1 MPSEKQDVN
10 PPPLPQSPSMA
21 QMQAVAAA
29 FERGDDDATVGL
41 AQALIR
47 SHPNHG
53 FAWMALGAALGRQGR
68 HAQSLQALDEAL
80 RVDPRDH
87 QACCNRAN
95 ALLELGRDEEALD
108 AYAQAL
114 RQRPDHVEALRGQSL
129 ALRRLG
135 RAEEALGALD
145 TLSRLVP
152 AGDIE
157 VLQARAATLHALG
170 RLQPALAAYD
180 EILRLQ
186 PGDASALDNRGNVLF
201 DLRRLPDA
209 LASLDQAIRLR
220 PGNAAALN
228 NRGTVLQEMGQLED
242 AVASYDAALR
252 AAPGDAAALRNRA
265 LALARL
271 KRMDESVHSFR
282 RALLADPD
290 ADFLLGEYLHAK
302 MHACD
307 WQGLGEDLERV
318 KRGLASGKRV
328 IAPFQLLALVDDPVL
343 HRQAA
348 SVHALAKCGRLAD
361 HSLPVPPFRGRVPHE
376 RIRVGYFSA
385 DFHGHATSALVVEM
399 LESHDRERF
408 ETYGFSFGPRI
419 DDAMRQRVSR
429 AFSRF
434 IDVSGRD
441 DAELARLS
449 RELGIDIAVDLKG
462 YTQDSRPGLFAHRCA
477 PVQVSFLG
485 YPGTLASPFI
495 DYVIADKMVIPPQ
508 ERPNYSENVVY
519 LPGSHQPNDS
529 KRVISERLFAR
540 AELGL
545 PEQGFVFCCFNNNFK
560 ILPATFGAWMRI
572 LQAVP
577 GSVLWLLEDNA
588 AASRHLRQHAR
599 GAGVDPAR
607 LVFGRRMLP
616 HDHLARH
623 RQADL
628 FIDTLPYNAGTTA
641 SDALWTGLPVLTC
654 AGRSFASRLAASL
667 LHSLG
672 LSELVTHTRAEYEAQ
687 AIAIA
692 RDPARLAALRQRL
705 AQARTRSTLFDGRD
719 HARRIETAYGAMHAR
734 RLAGLPPVAL
744 EVEPGVQRSAHGPAS
759 PPPR

>member
-1 MPSEKQDVN
+1 MQGPPAPAPSQ
-10 PPPLPQSPSMA
+10 A
-21 QMQAVAAA
+21 QMEAVAAA
-29 FERGDDDATVGL
+29 FDRGDDEATAEL
-41 AQALIR
+41 ARALTR
-47 SHPNHG
+47 SHPDHG

-95 ALLELGRDEEALD
+95 ALLELGREEEAL
-108 AYAQAL
+108 AGYAQAL
-114 RQRPDHVEALRGQSL
+114 HLRPDHVEALRGQAL

-135 RAEEALGALD
+135 RAEQALSALD
-145 TLSRLVP
+145 ALSRLKP
-152 AGDIE
+152 ADIHD
-157 VLQARAATLHALG
+157 LQARAATLHGLG
-170 RLQPALAAYD
+170 RPQPALSACD

-186 PGDASALDNRGNVLF
+186 PDDASALDHRGNLLF
-201 DLRRLPDA
+201 ELRRLPEA

-220 PGNAAALN
+220 PDNAAALN
-228 NRGTVLQEMGQLED
+228 NRGTVLQEMGRLED

-252 AAPGDAAALRNRA
+252 AAPGDAVALRNRA
-265 LALARL
+265 IALARL
-271 KRMDESVHSFR
+271 KRMDEAVQSSR
-282 RALLADPD
+282 RALQAAPD
-290 ADFLLGEYLHAK
+290 ADFILGEYLHAK

-307 WQGLGEDLERV
+307 WQGLAEDLGRV
-318 KRGLASGKRV
+318 ADGVAAGKRV
-328 IAPFQLLALVDDPVL
+328 IAPLQLLALVDDPVL

-348 SVHALAKCGRLAD
+348 AIHATSTCGSIAD
-361 HSLPVPPFRGRVPHE
+361 SGQPWRPAPGRGLQE
-376 RIRVGYFSA
+376 RIRVGYYSA
-385 DFHGHATSALVVEM
+385 DFHGHATCALIAEM
-399 LESHDRERF
+399 LESHDQERF
-408 ETYGFSFGPRI
+408 ETFAFSFGPRI
-419 DDAMRQRVSR
+419 DDAMRRRVSR

-434 IDVSGRD
+434 SNVSGHD
-441 DAELARLS
+441 DAQVARQS

-462 YTQDSRPGLFAHRCA
+462 YTQDSRPRLFAHRCA

-485 YPGTLASPFI
+485 YPGTLASPCY
-495 DYVIADKMVIPPQ
+495 DYVIADRTVIPPE
-508 ERPNYSENVVY
+508 ERANYSEQVVY
-519 LPGSHQPNDS
+519 LPGSHQPNDA
-529 KRVISERLFAR
+529 KRAISERVFTR

-545 PEQGFVFCCFNNNFK
+545 PERGFVFCCFNNNFK
-560 ILPATFGAWMRI
+560 ILPATFGAWMRM

-607 LVFGRRMLP
+607 LVFGPRMRL
-616 HDHLARH
+616 DEHLARH

-628 FIDTLPYNAGTTA
+628 FVDTLPYNAGTTA

>member
-1 MPSEKQDVN
+1 MR
-10 PPPLPQSPSMA
+10 
-21 QMQAVAAA
+21 AVAAA
-29 FERGDDDATVGL
+29 FDRGDDEATVEL
-41 AQALIR
+41 ASTLTR
-47 SHPNHG
+47 SYPSHG
-53 FAWMALGAALGRQGR
+53 FAWMALGAALARQGR
-68 HAQSLQALDEAL
+68 HTQSLQALDEAL
-80 RVDPRDH
+80 RVDPGDH

-95 ALLELGRDEEALD
+95 ALLELGRDEEAL
-108 AYAQAL
+108 AGYAQAL
-114 RQRPDHVEALRGQSL
+114 RLRPDHVEALRGQAL
-129 ALRRLG
+129 VLRRLG
-135 RAEEALGALD
+135 RTEEALATLD
-145 TLSRLVP
+145 TLSRVAP
-152 AGDIE
+152 ADLQG
-157 VLQARAATLHALG
+157 LQARAATLHALG

-201 DLRRLPDA
+201 DLRRLPEA
-209 LASLDQAIRLR
+209 LASLDQAVRLR

-252 AAPGDAAALRNRA
+252 AAPGDAVALRNRA
-265 LALARL
+265 IALARL
-271 KRMDESVHSFR
+271 KRMEEAVQSFR
-282 RALLADPD
+282 RALQAAPD
-290 ADFLLGEYLHAK
+290 ADFILGEYLHAK
-302 MHACD
+302 MHACE
-307 WQGLGEDLERV
+307 WQGLAEDLERV
-318 KRGLASGKRV
+318 ADGVAAGQRV

-348 SVHALAKCGRLAD
+348 AIHATAKCGGVAD
-361 HSLPVPPFRGRVPHE
+361 SAPLRRPPPRRGPQE
-376 RIRVGYFSA
+376 RIRVGYYSA
-385 DFHGHATSALVVEM
+385 DFHGHATCALIAEM

-408 ETYGFSFGPRI
+408 ETFAFSFGPRI
-419 DDAMRQRVSR
+419 DDAMRRRVSR

-434 IDVSGRD
+434 IDVSGHD
-441 DAELARLS
+441 DAQLARLS
-449 RELGIDIAVDLKG
+449 HELGIDIAVDLKG
-462 YTQDSRPGLFAHRCA
+462 YTQDSRPGLFARRCA
-477 PVQVSFLG
+477 PVQVNFLG
-485 YPGTLASPFI
+485 YPGTLASPFH
-495 DYVIADKMVIPPQ
+495 DYVIADRMVIPPE
-508 ERPNYSENVVY
+508 ERANYSEQVVY

-529 KRVISERLFAR
+529 KRPVSERVFTR

-545 PEQGFVFCCFNNNFK
+545 PERGFVFCCFNNNYK
-560 ILPATFGAWMRI
+560 ILPATFGAWMRM

-607 LVFGRRMLP
+607 LVFGPRMLP
-616 HDHLARH
+616 DEHLARH

-628 FIDTLPYNAGTTA
+628 FVDTLPYNAGTTA

-672 LSELVTHTRAEYEAQ
+672 LPELVTRTVGEYEAQ

-719 HARRIETAYGAMHAR
+719 HARRIEAAFGAMHAR
-734 RLAGLPPVAL
+734 HHAGLPPVAL
-744 EVEPGVQRSAHGPAS
+744 EVESGMASSALGPT
-759 PPPR
+759 RHLQT